1 MPTLWGP
8 GGQDPFTAM
17 RREMDRLFEDFS
29 HHAPGALE
37 GRQGRL
43 LRPAMDAHETEKA
56 LEVTVELP
64 GVSDKDLEVRLE
76 NNVLTIRGEKREESR
91 PERRNAH
98 VVERSDGAF
107 QRSLMLPFRADP
119 GKVEAEF
126 EHGVLRIRVPKPDEG
141 QQARRIDE
149 GQQARRIN
157 VRSGGQGGR
166 AGEGGPSAGPG
177 ISGG

>member
-1 MPTLWGP
+1 MRLPTLWGP

-17 RREMDRLFEDFS
+17 RREMDRLSEDFS
-29 HHAPGALE
+29 HHAPGLLE
-37 GRQGRL
+37 GRQGGL
-43 LRPAMDAHETEKA
+43 LRPAMDVHETEKA
-56 LEVTVELP
+56 PEVTAELP

-107 QRSLMLPFRADP
+107 QRSPMLPVRADP

-141 QQARRIDE
+141 QQV
-149 GQQARRIN
+149 QRIN
-157 VRSGGQGGR
+157 VRSGGSSSGGQGGR

-177 ISGG
+177 VSGG